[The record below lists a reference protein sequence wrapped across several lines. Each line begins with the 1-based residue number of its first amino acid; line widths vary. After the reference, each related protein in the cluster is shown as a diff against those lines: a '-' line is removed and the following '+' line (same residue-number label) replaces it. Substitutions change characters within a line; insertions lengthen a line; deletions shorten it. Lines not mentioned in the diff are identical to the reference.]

1 MKSDGGKQAVAR
13 VYQTELRGAG
23 YLCSTEDQ
31 YADAITEVLI
41 MDQERRLRVAAA
53 ARRRARRFSDERFSA
68 DFLDA
73 LRPAIKGWF

>member
-1 MKSDGGKQAVAR
+1 MH
-13 VYQTELRGAG
+13 GAG

-53 ARRRARRFSDERFSA
+53 ARRRATRFSDERFSA

-73 LRPAIKGWF
+73 LRPAVKGWF